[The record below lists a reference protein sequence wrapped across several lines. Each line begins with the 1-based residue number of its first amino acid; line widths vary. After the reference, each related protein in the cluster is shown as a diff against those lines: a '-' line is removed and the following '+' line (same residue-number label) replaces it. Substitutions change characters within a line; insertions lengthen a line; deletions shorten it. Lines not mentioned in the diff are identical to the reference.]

1 MELELINYKSLKDD
15 TTNKVS
21 TCLKNKTECNFSV
34 ETDTLQ
40 VPSIESFWSFLS
52 KKGQSTA

>member
-40 VPSIESFWSFLS
+40 VPSI
-52 KKGQSTA
+52 